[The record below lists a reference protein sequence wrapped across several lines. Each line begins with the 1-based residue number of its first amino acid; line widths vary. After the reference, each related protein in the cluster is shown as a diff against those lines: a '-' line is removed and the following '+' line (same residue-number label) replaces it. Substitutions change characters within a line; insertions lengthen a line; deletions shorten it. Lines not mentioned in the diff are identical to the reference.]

1 MCWPSHVKDS
11 YGGKCWSVNAPPH
24 TRVGGGGEFT
34 LNVELITYNLQ
45 LIVACD
51 AFSFIPSMQ
60 KKLSIKFILHIPAHN
75 EN

>member
-1 MCWPSHVKDS
+1 M
-11 YGGKCWSVNAPPH
+11 PPH
-24 TRVGGGGEFT
+24 TPGWGGGGAFT